1 MTMGDLIDRE
11 VALVAIDAYERM
23 ARKNGIKD
31 NEMQPTLD
39 AIRKIIQALPDVNA
53 EIMQEVVD

>member
-1 MTMGDLIDRE
+1 M
-11 VALVAIDAYERM
+11 YERM

-39 AIRKIIQALPDVNA
+39 AIRKIIQVLPDVNA

>member
-1 MTMGDLIDRE
+1 MTMGDLISRE

-23 ARKNGIKD
+23 ARENDIKD
-31 NEMQPTLD
+31 SEIRPTLN
-39 AIRKIIQALPDVNA
+39 AVRRTIQALPDVNA